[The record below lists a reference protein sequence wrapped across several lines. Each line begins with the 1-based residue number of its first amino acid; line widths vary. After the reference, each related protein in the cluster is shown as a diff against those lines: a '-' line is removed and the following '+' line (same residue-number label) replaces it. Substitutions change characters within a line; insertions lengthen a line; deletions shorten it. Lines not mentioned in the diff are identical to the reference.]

1 MSTPAHAAPAPE
13 QARLPYAPR
22 PLIENEL
29 SREDVY
35 IARSPKLNRVVMLID
50 VLRLSFW
57 LELEFDATTET
68 VVERPRHLQL
78 HTNRTIELDFWTRGT
93 NGTEQFWAVIGADDF
108 TSTKDG
114 LQPKDT
120 ALWDQ
125 SAHRAGL
132 SLKFV
137 YEHELDRRAQRIA
150 NYMRLLPHVQAAR
163 RLAELSSV
171 AGRVKELFSAA
182 VQSLSFTQIEGSLGE
197 FAAPAVR
204 MATCTLVHSG
214 WLSFPQDLPLSGN
227 TRLTREA
234 T

>member
-1 MSTPAHAAPAPE
+1 MPTTAHAAPAPK

-22 PLIENEL
+22 LLTEKEL

-35 IARSPKLNRVVMLID
+35 IARSPKLNRVVTLIG

-57 LELEFDATTET
+57 LEREFDTATET

-78 HTNRTIELDFWTRGT
+78 HDNRTIELDFWTRGT
-93 NGTEQFWAVIGADDF
+93 NGGEQFWAVIGADDF
-108 TSTKDG
+108 TSSKDG
-114 LQPKDT
+114 IRPKDI

-125 SAHRAGL
+125 AAHHAGL

-137 YEHELDRRAQRIA
+137 YEHELNRRAQRIA
-150 NYMRLLPHVQAAR
+150 NYMRILPHVQAGR
-163 RLAELSSV
+163 RLAELSSI
-171 AGRVKELFSAA
+171 AGRVKELFSAV

-227 TRLTREA
+227 TRLTQE
-234 T
+234 TT